1 MVSSYDNARTH
12 LAAWLRERSAAI
24 KECERKADVALHN
37 DNNES
42 AYRDLMKQKAA
53 LLSTIAGDAAA
64 FVGVLSGQEKERV
77 RENLSSFSQNAQT
90 ALHLDSVF
98 YMSALLYPDDH
109 RKGEPDN
116 LEKLIISLL

>member
-1 MVSSYDNARTH
+1 MSSSDNARTH

-24 KECERKADVALHN
+24 KECERKADAALHD

-53 LLSTIAGDAAA
+53 LLSAVAGDAAPLVNA
-64 FVGVLSGQEKERV
+64 LSGQEKERV
-77 RENLSSFSQNAQT
+77 REVLSAFSQNART

>member
-1 MVSSYDNARTH
+1 MVDSSSDVRGQTAV
-12 LAAWLRERSAAI
+12 LRDPAPVEPGDPDAT
-24 KECERKADVALHN
+24 VWP
-37 DNNES
+37 
-42 AYRDLMKQKAA
+42 
-53 LLSTIAGDAAA
+53 LLSAVAGDAAPLVNA
-64 FVGVLSGQEKERV
+64 LSGQEKERV
-77 RENLSSFSQNAQT
+77 REVLSAFSQNART